1 MPLRRLAVT
10 SIAALSAATGLAAC
24 GGEEETHVA
33 HSEGV
38 YVTTGDLKYQVQM
51 SRQLN
56 PHLPEDQAYL
66 VGLPGNE
73 AQLGK
78 GEEWFGVFLRAFNK
92 GDQPQPS
99 ANRFYI
105 TDTTGKRYN
114 PTPVDATTN
123 KTLFRSWVLKPGD
136 QLPVPGTPAR
146 ELATQGG
153 LILFKVPISAY
164 DTRPLQFHIESPSG
178 GEPAEVDLDV

>member
-10 SIAALSAATGLAAC
+10 SILALSAATGLAAC
-24 GGEEETHVA
+24 GGEENIHVA

-38 YVTTGDLKYQVQM
+38 YVTTGDLQYQVQM

-66 VGLPGNE
+66 VGVPGDQR
-73 AQLGK
+73 QLAND
-78 GEEWFGVFLRAFNK
+78 EEWFGVFLRAFNRS
-92 GDQPQPS
+92 DRPQQS
-99 ANRFYI
+99 AKTFYI
-105 TDTTGKRYN
+105 TDTTGKRY
-114 PTPVDATTN
+114 DATPLDGRVNVTM
-123 KTLFRSWVLKPGD
+123 FRSWVLKPGD

-164 DTRPLQFHIESPSG
+164 DTRPLQFHIDSPSG
-178 GEPAEVDLDV
+178 GEPAAVDLDV